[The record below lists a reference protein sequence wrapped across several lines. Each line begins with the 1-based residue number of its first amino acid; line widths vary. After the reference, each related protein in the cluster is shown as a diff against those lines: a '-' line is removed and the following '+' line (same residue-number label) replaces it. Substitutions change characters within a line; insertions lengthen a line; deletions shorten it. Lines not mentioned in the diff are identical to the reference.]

1 MKLITP
7 LIAAG
12 LAFGAFTTPASARP
26 SASHHGSSGSY
37 SQRSRTWYS
46 HHPKSKTPPGWSK
59 GKKTGWKGHN
69 APPGLWKKRHDD
81 RSNRWDS
88 TDRNRRDH
96 DWNRRSRDHNR
107 RSSDSGRHYGS
118 QSHWNG

>member
-26 SASHHGSSGSY
+26 PAPHHSSY
-37 SQRSRTWYS
+37 SQRSRTWDR
-46 HHPKSKTPPGWSK
+46 HHPKAKTPPGWSK
-59 GKKTGWKGHN
+59 GKKNGWKGHH

-81 RSNRWDS
+81 RHDRWS
-88 TDRNRRDH
+88 PTDRNRRDH
-96 DWNRRSRDHNR
+96 DWNRRSQDHNR
-107 RSSDSGRHYGS
+107 RTGDSGWHSGS
-118 QSHWNG
+118 TSRWNG